1 LNHNEIHVWSAHMPA
16 RGLEELQRLLS
27 VDELTRAKRFHFDR
41 DRRHFIG
48 RRAILRIV
56 LASYLENTPASVRFS
71 YNDFG
76 KPCLADP
83 AHSNRLSFNLSHS
96 GELIRIAVAIDRDV
110 GIDVE
115 VVDESVPIDSVARSF
130 FSPGEIATL
139 EALPESLR
147 RAGFFSCWT
156 RKEAYVKARGKGL
169 SLPLASFDVS
179 VESGSASTLVSED
192 PSSTVWKVQNLE
204 GGGAHYAAVAAKGG
218 DWKTVSRTI
227 HVENG
232 NRVVM
237 P

>member
-1 LNHNEIHVWSAHMPA
+1 MNHDEIHVWSAHMPA

-27 VDELTRAKRFHFDR
+27 VDELTRAERFHFDR

-96 GELIRIAVAIDRDV
+96 GELIRIAVAIDREV

-130 FSPGEIATL
+130 FSPREIATL
-139 EALPESLR
+139 EAMPELLR

-179 VESGSASTLVSED
+179 VESGSAATLISED
-192 PSSTVWKVQNLE
+192 RSSTVWKVENLE
-204 GGGAHYAAVAAKGG
+204 GGAHYAAVAAKGG
-218 DWKTVSRTI
+218 DWRTVCRTI
-227 HVENG
+227 HVEDG
-232 NRVVM
+232 NRVVI

>member
-16 RGLEELQRLLS
+16 HGFGKLRGLLS
-27 VDELTRAKRFHFDR
+27 VDELTRAQRFHFDR

-56 LASYLENTPASVRFS
+56 LATYLENTPGSVRFS

-83 AHSNRLSFNLSHS
+83 AHSKRLSFNLSHS

-115 VVDESVPIDSVARSF
+115 VVDESVPIDSLARRV
-130 FSPGEIATL
+130 FSPREIATL

-179 VESGSASTLVSED
+179 VESGSTATLIRED
-192 PSSTVWKVQNLE
+192 RSSTVWKVENLE
-204 GGGAHYAAVAAKGG
+204 GGAAHYAAGAAKGG
-218 DWKTVSRTI
+218 DWKTVCRTI
-227 HVENG
+227 RVEG
-232 NRVVM
+232 GDRVVM

>member
-1 LNHNEIHVWSAHMPA
+1 MPA
-16 RGLEELQRLLS
+16 RGFEELQRLLS
-27 VDELTRAKRFHFDR
+27 ADELIRAQRFHFDR

-56 LASYLENTPASVRFS
+56 LASYLENPPASLRFS

-76 KPCLADP
+76 KPCLGDP
-83 AHSNRLSFNLSHS
+83 AHSKRLSFNLSHS

-115 VVDESVPIDSVARSF
+115 VVDASVPIDSVARRF
-130 FSPGEIATL
+130 FSPREIAAL

-147 RAGFFSCWT
+147 RANFFGFWT
-156 RKEAYVKARGKGL
+156 RKEAYIKARGKGL

-179 VESGSASTLVSED
+179 VESGRTATLISED
-192 PSSTVWKVQNLE
+192 GSSTVWKVEDLE
-204 GGGAHYAAVAAKGG
+204 GGVAHFAAVAAKGD
-218 DWKTVSRTI
+218 DWKTVCRTI
-227 HVENG
+227 HVEDG
-232 NRVVM
+232 NRVVT

>member
-1 LNHNEIHVWSAHMPA
+1 MAYQHRAHQVFRRKRAGSKARTGAEQNSGISLNHEDIHVWSARMPD

-27 VDELTRAKRFHFDR
+27 VDELTRAQRFHFER

-71 YNDFG
+71 YNEFG
-76 KPCLADP
+76 KPCLADS

-110 GIDVE
+110 GIDIE

-130 FSPGEIATL
+130 FCPREIATL

-147 RAGFFSCWT
+147 RAEFFSCWT

-169 SLPLASFDVS
+169 SL
-179 VESGSASTLVSED
+179 
-192 PSSTVWKVQNLE
+192 
-204 GGGAHYAAVAAKGG
+204 
-218 DWKTVSRTI
+218 
-227 HVENG
+227 
-232 NRVVM
+232 
-237 P
+237 

>member
-1 LNHNEIHVWSAHMPA
+1 MPA

-76 KPCLADP
+76 KPCLAEA

-96 GELIRIAVAIDRDV
+96 GQLIRIAVAIDRDV

-115 VVDESVPIDSVARSF
+115 VVDESVPIDSVARRF
-130 FSPGEIATL
+130 FSPREIATL
-139 EALPESLR
+139 KALPETLR
-147 RAGFFSCWT
+147 RADFFSCWT

-169 SLPLASFDVS
+169 SFPLASFDVS
-179 VESGSASTLVSED
+179 LESGSSATLIREEQSSTL
-192 PSSTVWKVQNLE
+192 WKVENLE
-204 GGGAHYAAVAAKGG
+204 GGATHYAAVAAKGG
-218 DWKTVSRTI
+218 DWKTVCRTI
-227 HVENG
+227 RVEDG

-237 P
+237 R

>member
-1 LNHNEIHVWSAHMPA
+1 
-16 RGLEELQRLLS
+16 
-27 VDELTRAKRFHFDR
+27 
-41 DRRHFIG
+41 
-48 RRAILRIV
+48 

-83 AHSNRLSFNLSHS
+83 ARSNRLGFNLSHS

-115 VVDESVPIDSVARSF
+115 VVDDSVLIDSVAKRF
-130 FSPGEIATL
+130 FSPGEIARL

-179 VESGSASTLVSED
+179 VESGSAATLISED
-192 PSSTVWKVQNLE
+192 RSSTVWKVENLE
-204 GGGAHYAAVAAKGG
+204 GGAHYAAVAAKGG
-218 DWKTVSRTI
+218 DWRTVCRTI
-227 HVENG
+227 HVEDG
-232 NRVVM
+232 NRVVI